1 MRNHLAFADLIRRG
15 VEDRAAAGGSVEST
29 PASSVTS
36 GDEAAQDARVSVKE
50 SAEAAAARED
60 RWGRIVALSDEF
72 RATEGRAAP
81 TAAPQLENGE
91 AGVAAVVTAAAKNGE
106 AGVAAVVTAADSV
119 TEVAGSGEGGD
130 EVAPEAL
137 PVPVP
142 ETAARQHVAMTDVES
157 LD

>member
-1 MRNHLAFADLIRRG
+1 M
-15 VEDRAAAGGSVEST
+15 EST

-81 TAAPQLENGE
+81 TAAPQLESGE
-91 AGVAAVVTAAAKNGE
+91 AGVAAVVTAAA
-106 AGVAAVVTAADSV
+106 SV
-119 TEVAGSGEGGD
+119 MEVSGSGEGGD

-142 ETAARQHVAMTDVES
+142 ETTARQHVAMTDVES